1 MIVPATYV
9 PKAFMQCGAKCPV
22 IGISSSTVVR
32 SPRDV
37 NTVLNVRL
45 QGTRTAVYGPP
56 IWGAIGSLP
65 WLGNTAGCVRG
76 GTCDRLRV
84 ALIG

>member
-1 MIVPATYV
+1 MRFEVSRDWHFVLHGRPL
-9 PKAFMQCGAKCPV
+9 
-22 IGISSSTVVR
+22 
-32 SPRDV
+32 PRDLD
-37 NTVLNVRL
+37 TVLNVRL

-56 IWGAIGSLP
+56 HWRTIVSPP

-76 GTCDRLRV
+76 GTCDRLRM